1 MRLIT
6 RLIPPATSLH
16 TKLVLTLAILVT
28 LTVVCVAYV
37 LLKHERESLFM
48 ELESRGDRMVDLASH
63 SVAYSV
69 WNVDLA
75 AIDEQLASL
84 AADPE
89 VAQFSITAVGYG
101 KLRELT
107 KPMGALE
114 NPIIRIQP
122 INFTTAET
130 GTQMIGEVRVVLT
143 RAIVEQAI
151 TDAHGAVWLLVVVIL
166 SVLYTVTFVL
176 LKRMVTIPIKRLESM
191 VDKIA
196 LGDLDSRCTVSSG
209 DELGQLAK
217 RVNTMADRLNESDQ
231 NLRDSEKRLKLVLDG
246 SQLGYWDWDIATGE
260 VIRNTRWAEMLGY
273 TLEEVKYSVKQWT
286 DLHHPDDQ
294 TFAWESINNH
304 LEGQTSAHKVE
315 YRMRTKD
322 GQYKWILDQA
332 KIVSWDEQGKP
343 LRMCGTHTD
352 ITERKLTEKK
362 QEKLQNQLAQS
373 QKMESIG
380 QLAGGVAHDFNNI
393 LSVILGYTKLA
404 LDQVDDSSPL
414 HEDLQEIYN
423 AGERSADIVGQLLA
437 FARKQTV
444 APKVLDLNES
454 VDGMLKMLR
463 RLIGEDIALAWLP
476 GAGLGQ
482 VKIDPSQLDQIMA
495 NLFVNARDAI
505 SNVGKVTVETRNISF
520 DEDYC
525 ADHVG
530 FSPGDYVLL
539 AVSDDGSGIPPEIME
554 KIFEPFF
561 TTKGV
566 SEGTGLGLAT
576 VYGIVK
582 QNEGFINVYSE
593 EGKGT
598 TIKIYLPRLLN
609 QIARELQEEK
619 LEIPQSCGETI
630 LLVEDDRSILKLT
643 KRVLEEL
650 GYIVLSASSPNKA
663 VSLMKEYVGEIDLL
677 ITDVIMPEMNGREL
691 SELMKKRFYNIKV
704 LFMSGYTANVI
715 AHRGVLE
722 DGVNFISKPFS
733 ARDMAFKVRE
743 VLDEHK
749 ENTHN

>member
-609 QIARELQEEK
+609 QIDRELQEEK